1 MLCSLPAYALLVPQ
15 AELEEAH
22 KADPV
27 APSMTPEEQQETE
40 RVFKDF

>member
-1 MLCSLPAYALLVPQ
+1 MSCCSLQ

-27 APSMTPEEQQETE
+27 VPTMTPEEVQETE
-40 RVFKDF
+40 KVFKDF